1 MVWDHRENQF
11 SVYGTVKEGIPSP
24 YRHSKCLN
32 PKSMYCNKYILSY
45 CTNYLFTSP
54 TKLVRLLVQF
64 LLHKTVEPLSE
75 ACCTSGHTGMTT
87 TTTTKKTAT
96 GLTRSLTIT
105 PLPTDTESTRRGGR
119 RTDTG
124 GASTHDVR
132 TEEGGGV
139 KREGNGPIFLWRQGL

>member
-1 MVWDHRENQF
+1 
-11 SVYGTVKEGIPSP
+11 
-24 YRHSKCLN
+24 
-32 PKSMYCNKYILSY
+32 
-45 CTNYLFTSP
+45 
-54 TKLVRLLVQF
+54 
-64 LLHKTVEPLSE
+64 
-75 ACCTSGHTGMTT
+75 MTT

-105 PLPTDTESTRRGGR
+105 PLPTDTASTRRGGR

-139 KREGNGPIFLWRQGL
+139 KREGNGPIFLRRQGL